1 MQRCVNML
9 KQDLHT
15 AGVSALGTMWV
26 VLFPK
31 MGQGIDADTLAT
43 PSCTYPSLGFSP
55 GPPNSTLPL
64 SLVSVSW
71 APLMLG

>member
-1 MQRCVNML
+1 MWRQPEMGMQRCVNML

-31 MGQGIDADTLAT
+31 MGQGIDADTPWPLL
-43 PSCTYPSLGFSP
+43 PVH
-55 GPPNSTLPL
+55 TLP
-64 SLVSVSW
+64 W
-71 APLMLG
+71 AFPLGLPTQHCLFL